1 MAVTLGGVEL
11 PDDLAWP
18 DRYDWQPVTVNTQY
32 SLTGALLVE
41 SSTKLAGRPITL
53 QSADNRSWVTRAV
66 VESVKDLQA
75 VAGQT
80 YSLSVRDEDY
90 TVIIVEVI
98 AEPLWDL
105 SDDSDYCVI
114 TIKLITVQAD

>member
-1 MAVTLGGVEL
+1 MAVILGGVEL

-53 QSADNRSWVTRAV
+53 QSANNRSWVTRAV
-66 VESVKDLQA
+66 VESLKDLQA
-75 VAGQT
+75 VAGHPQPNQS
-80 YSLSVRDEDY
+80 YLPNHQKELGRKAS
-90 TVIIVEVI
+90 I
-98 AEPLWDL
+98 
-105 SDDSDYCVI
+105 
-114 TIKLITVQAD
+114 